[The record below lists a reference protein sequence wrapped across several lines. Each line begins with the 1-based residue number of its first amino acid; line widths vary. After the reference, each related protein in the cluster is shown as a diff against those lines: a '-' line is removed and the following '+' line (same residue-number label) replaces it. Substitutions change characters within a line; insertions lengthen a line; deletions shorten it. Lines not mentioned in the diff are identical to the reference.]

1 MAKPNQEPEGTE
13 PVDKVEMSQVPGAKI
28 KIEQGELITYPTRMI
43 QFLGL
48 RMLRNTQ
55 IYLHV
60 YLEKHSENNFP

>member
-28 KIEQGELITYPTRMI
+28 KIEKGGLITYPTHMI

-48 RMLRNTQ
+48 HMLCDTQ
-55 IYLHV
+55 IYLLV
-60 YLEKHSENNFP
+60 